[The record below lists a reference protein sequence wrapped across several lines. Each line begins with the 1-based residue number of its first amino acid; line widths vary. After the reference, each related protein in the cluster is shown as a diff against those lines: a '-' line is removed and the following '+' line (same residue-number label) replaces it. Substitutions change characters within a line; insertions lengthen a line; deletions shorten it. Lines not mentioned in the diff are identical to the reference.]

1 VERVFIVGI
10 DSVVG
15 ANTAVHAA
23 ERHAVAGVWLDQPV
37 EVEGCHCEPA
47 AHGTRIAEQ
56 LHAFQPDCLIYCGPE
71 SCSSWDVTS
80 GPRIIKAGSELAARW
95 AAAAQAAG
103 AKFVMISSDAV
114 FTAPWMF
121 HEEESQT
128 LCESAAART
137 ILKSES
143 QVLAAHPD
151 ALIVR
156 TNAFGWSPTGEGLIE
171 TLFQQIEG
179 HRYVDQDHVRHATP
193 ILASD
198 LADIIERAVSE
209 DLNGIYH
216 VAGAERVNPMTFAQR
231 LADQFDLPWLA
242 LRRETTLSE
251 RPAGFGAAESSL
263 QTKKI
268 RKALCVAMPM
278 IAEGLDRLS
287 RQQVDGHRDALHPL
301 AHAELSRAA

>member
-1 VERVFIVGI
+1 MERVFIVGI

-15 ANTAVHAA
+15 ANAAVHAA
-23 ERHAVAGVWLDQPV
+23 ERHAVAGVWLDH
-37 EVEGCHCEPA
+37 EVEIEGCQCAPA
-47 AHGTRIAEQ
+47 EHGAGIAAQ
-56 LHAFQPDCLIYCGPE
+56 LSEFQPDCLIYCGPE
-71 SCSSWDVTS
+71 SCSSWDAGS
-80 GPRIIKAGSELAARW
+80 GPRIIKAGSDLAATW

-103 AKFVMISSDAV
+103 ARFVMISSDAV

-121 HEEESQT
+121 HEEESET
-128 LCESAAART
+128 ICESAAART
-137 ILKSES
+137 ILKSERH
-143 QVLAAHPD
+143 VLSAHPE
-151 ALIVR
+151 ALIIR

-171 TLFQQIEG
+171 SLFQQIEG
-179 HRYVDQDHVRHATP
+179 HRIVDQDHIRHATP

-209 DLNGIYH
+209 ELTGIFH
-216 VAGAERVNPMTFAQR
+216 VAGAERVSPMAFAQR

-242 LRRETTLSE
+242 LRREATLDE
-251 RPAGFGAAESSL
+251 KPTGFGGGESSL

>member
-1 VERVFIVGI
+1 MERVFIVGI

-23 ERHAVAGVWLDQPV
+23 ERHAVAGVWFDHAV
-37 EVEGCHCEPA
+37 EIEGCQCEPA
-47 AHGTRIAEQ
+47 EHGRGIADQVRE
-56 LHAFQPDCLIYCGPE
+56 FQPDCVIYCGPE
-71 SCSSWDVTS
+71 SCSSWQANS
-80 GPRIIKAGSELAARW
+80 GPRIIKAGSDLAASW
-95 AAAAQAAG
+95 AAVAQAVG
-103 AKFVMISSDAV
+103 ARFVMISSDAV

-137 ILKSES
+137 ILKSER
-143 QVLAAHPD
+143 QVLAAHPE
-151 ALIVR
+151 ALIIR

-179 HRYVDQDHVRHATP
+179 HRIVDQDHIRHATP

-198 LADIIERAVSE
+198 LADIVERAVSE
-209 DLNGIYH
+209 ELTGIYH

-251 RPAGFGAAESSL
+251 RPAGFGSAESSL

>member
-1 VERVFIVGI
+1 MERLFIVGI

-23 ERHAVAGVWLDQPV
+23 QRHTVAGVWLDQ
-37 EVEGCHCEPA
+37 EVDIEGCHGEPA
-47 AHGTRIAEQ
+47 GHGTGIAEQ
-56 LHAFQPDCLIYCGPE
+56 IGEFQPDCVLYCGPE
-71 SCSSWDVTS
+71 SCSSWDAAS
-80 GPRIIKAGSELAARW
+80 GPRVAKAGSDLAASW
-95 AAAAQAAG
+95 AAAARAAG
-103 AKFVMISSDAV
+103 AGFVMISSDAV
-114 FTAPWMF
+114 FTAPWLF
-121 HEEESQT
+121 HDEESQT

-137 ILKSES
+137 ILKSER
-143 QVLAAHPD
+143 QVQVAHPQ
-151 ALIVR
+151 ALIIR

-179 HRYVDQDHVRHATP
+179 HRVVEEDHIRHATP

-209 DLNGIYH
+209 ELTGIYH
-216 VAGAERVNPMTFAQR
+216 VAGAERVSPMTFAQR

-251 RPAGFGAAESSL
+251 RPAGFGAGESSL

-287 RQQVDGHRDALHPL
+287 RQQVDGHRDGLHPL
-301 AHAELSRAA
+301 RHAELSRAA

>member
-1 VERVFIVGI
+1 MERVFIVGI

-23 ERHAVAGVWLDQPV
+23 ERHAVAGVWFDHEV
-37 EVEGCHCEPA
+37 EVEGCQCEPA
-47 AHGTRIAEQ
+47 EHGAGIGEQ
-56 LHAFQPDCLIYCGPE
+56 LRAFQPDCLIYCGPE
-71 SCSSWDVTS
+71 SYSSWDATS
-80 GPRIIKAGSELAARW
+80 GPRIVRAGSDLAATW
-95 AAAAQAAG
+95 AAAARGVG

-121 HEEESQT
+121 HEEDSEAF
-128 LCESAAART
+128 CESAAART
-137 ILKSES
+137 ILKSERNV
-143 QVLAAHPD
+143 QTANPE

-171 TLFQQIEG
+171 SLIQQIEG
-179 HRYVDQDHVRHATP
+179 HRTIDQDHIRHATP

-209 DLNGIYH
+209 DLTGIYH
-216 VAGAERVNPMTFAQR
+216 VAGAERVNPMSFAQR

-242 LRRETTLSE
+242 LRRETSLSE

-287 RQQVDGHRDALHPL
+287 RQQVDGHRDYLNPVS
-301 AHAELSRAA
+301 HAELSRAA

>member
-1 VERVFIVGI
+1 MERLFIVGI

-23 ERHAVAGVWLDQPV
+23 ERHAVAGVWLDQAV
-37 EVEGCHCEPA
+37 DIEGCHAEPA
-47 AHGTRIAEQ
+47 EHGAGIAEQ
-56 LHAFQPDCLIYCGPE
+56 IREFQPDCVLYCGPE
-71 SCSSWDVTS
+71 SCSSWDAS
-80 GPRIIKAGSELAARW
+80 NGARIVQAGSDLAASW
-95 AAAAQAAG
+95 ATAARQSGAG
-103 AKFVMISSDAV
+103 FVMISSDAV

-121 HEEESQT
+121 HDEVSQT

-137 ILKSES
+137 IFKSER
-143 QVLAAHPD
+143 QVQAAHPES
-151 ALIVR
+151 LIIR

-179 HRYVDQDHVRHATP
+179 HRVVDEDQVRHATP

-198 LADIIERAVSE
+198 LADIIERAIAE
-209 DLNGIYH
+209 ELTGIYH
-216 VAGAERVNPMTFAQR
+216 VAGAERVSPMTFAQR

-242 LRRETTLSE
+242 LRQESSLTE
-251 RPAGFGAAESSL
+251 RPAGFGAGESSL

-278 IAEGLDRLS
+278 LAEGLDRLS
-287 RQQVDGHRDALHPL
+287 RQQVDGHRDCLHPQS
-301 AHAELSRAA
+301 HAELSRAA

>member
-1 VERVFIVGI
+1 MERLFIVGI

-23 ERHAVAGVWLDQPV
+23 QRHAVAGVWFDH
-37 EVEGCHCEPA
+37 EVDIEGCHGEPA
-47 AHGTRIAEQ
+47 EHGAGIAEQ
-56 LHAFQPDCLIYCGPE
+56 IAEFQPDCVLYCGPE
-71 SCSSWDVTS
+71 SCSSWDATS
-80 GPRIIKAGSELAARW
+80 GPRIVKAGSDLAASW
-95 AAAAQAAG
+95 AAAAHQAG
-103 AKFVMISSDAV
+103 IQFGMISSDAV

-121 HEEESQT
+121 HDEESET

-137 ILKSES
+137 ILKSER
-143 QVLAAHPD
+143 QVQAAHPA
-151 ALIVR
+151 ALIIR

-179 HRYVDQDHVRHATP
+179 HRVVGEDHIRHATP

-209 DLNGIYH
+209 ELTGIYH
-216 VAGAERVNPMTFAQR
+216 VAGAERVSPMMFAQR

-242 LRRETTLSE
+242 LRGETTLTE
-251 RPAGFGAAESSL
+251 RPTGFGAGESSL

-287 RQQVDGHRDALHPL
+287 RQQVDGHRDALHPIG
-301 AHAELSRAA
+301 HAELSRAA

>member
-1 VERVFIVGI
+1 MERLFIVGI

-23 ERHAVAGVWLDQPV
+23 QRHTVAGVWLDQEV
-37 EVEGCHCEPA
+37 EIEGCHGEPA
-47 AHGTRIAEQ
+47 GHGTGIAEQ
-56 LHAFQPDCLIYCGPE
+56 IGEFQPDCVLYCGPE
-71 SCSSWDVTS
+71 SCSSWDAAS
-80 GPRIIKAGSELAARW
+80 GPRVAKAGSDLAASW
-95 AAAAQAAG
+95 AAAARAAG
-103 AKFVMISSDAV
+103 AGFVMISSDAV

-121 HEEESQT
+121 HDEESQT

-137 ILKSES
+137 ILKSER
-143 QVLAAHPD
+143 QVQAAHPQV
-151 ALIVR
+151 LIIR

-179 HRYVDQDHVRHATP
+179 HRVVEEDHIRHATP

-209 DLNGIYH
+209 ELTGIYH
-216 VAGAERVNPMTFAQR
+216 VAGAERVSPMTFAQR

-242 LRRETTLSE
+242 VRPESSLDV
-251 RPAGFGAAESSL
+251 RPAGFGAGESSL

-278 IAEGLDRLS
+278 LAEGLDRLS
-287 RQQVDGHRDALHPL
+287 RQQVDGHRDCLHPL
-301 AHAELSRAA
+301 SHAELSRAA